1 MEIVLAQHRAN
12 GCSAIQMVPRSTR
25 SPPLATL
32 PSRGLFS
39 SKLTKFQHKRQSRP
53 HKISASLPVHAV
65 TSTVQLSSTLFTLA
79 TTLVMP
85 FYTIM
90 ILAPKKTWT
99 KRVIESNIPHV
110 VLGAMYT
117 YLLSI
122 SWTPNTLHYMFA
134 TKHYLPELAGITQ
147 MFASTVTV
155 ASAWVHLLAADL
167 FVGRQIYLEGLEHNI
182 ETRHSLILCLMFCPI
197 GMICHIFT
205 KALTLMNRVPK
216 VHPEKIAAP

>member
-1 MEIVLAQHRAN
+1 
-12 GCSAIQMVPRSTR
+12 
-25 SPPLATL
+25 
-32 PSRGLFS
+32 
-39 SKLTKFQHKRQSRP
+39 
-53 HKISASLPVHAV
+53 
-65 TSTVQLSSTLFTLA
+65 STVQLSSTLFTLA

-205 KALTLMNRVPK
+205 KVL
-216 VHPEKIAAP
+216 